1 MTVNTKH
8 TMQLTTP
15 SDREITLTRA
25 FNAPPALV
33 FSALTEPKHIRRWWG
48 AERVD
53 LTVCEFD
60 ARPGGH
66 WRFAGRTHDGS
77 EIAFFGEVREIDP
90 PRKLVYTEAFD
101 VPVIRDRPSIVTST
115 LSERDG
121 VTTLSVT
128 SLFQSTED
136 RDMVISTGMETGAAE
151 SYDRLE
157 TLLATLKHAS

>member
-1 MTVNTKH
+1 MTANTRH

-15 SDREITLTRA
+15 SDHEITLTRA
-25 FNAPPALV
+25 FNAPSALV
-33 FSALTEPKHIRRWWG
+33 FEALTKPEHIRRWWG

-60 ARPGGH
+60 ARPGGQ
-66 WRFAGRTHDGS
+66 WRFAGRAADGN

-90 PRKLVYTEAFD
+90 PKKLVFTEAFD
-101 VPVIRDRPSIVTST
+101 VPVIRDRPSIVTSILT
-115 LSERDG
+115 ERDG
-121 VTTLSVT
+121 VTTLTVT

-136 RDMVISTGMETGAAE
+136 RDMVIATGMETGAAE

-157 TLLATLKHAS
+157 DLVATLTPAT